1 MTRASIVVLV
11 LVPVLGGLF
20 FLLRPDTPDGG
31 PKDRRFDVSIEDG
44 EMSPGEISV
53 DRGDTVTLRVVA
65 DEPAELHVHGY
76 HVEQQVRPGKMA
88 EIGFEADLTG
98 RFEIEDH
105 ETEKE
110 FGVLQ
115 VRPR

>member
-1 MTRASIVVLV
+1 VTRAAIVVLV
-11 LVPVLGGLF
+11 LVLALGGLF
-20 FLLRPDTPDGG
+20 FLLLPDTPVGG
-31 PKDRRFDVSIEDG
+31 PQDRRFDVSIEDG

-65 DEPAELHVHGY
+65 DEPAELHVHGH

-98 RFEIEDH
+98 RFDIEDH
-105 ETEKE
+105 AAEKE
-110 FGVLQ
+110 LGVLQ